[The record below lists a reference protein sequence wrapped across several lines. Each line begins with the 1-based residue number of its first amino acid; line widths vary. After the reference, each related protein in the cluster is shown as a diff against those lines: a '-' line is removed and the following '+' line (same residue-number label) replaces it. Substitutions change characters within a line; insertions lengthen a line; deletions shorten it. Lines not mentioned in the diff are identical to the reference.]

1 MHLEK
6 GDKSM
11 VTHKANI
18 VDTDGER
25 YLVLKTSEEGLSIP
39 ITEDRPKDIQ
49 DVFNK
54 LIVLLK
60 KGLFQFELEES
71 AEQDI
76 IYHVGKEYISHLNS
90 ELQNVF
96 DEMKGYELLEPE
108 NPE

>member
-18 VDTDGER
+18 VDIGGER
-25 YLVLKTSEEGLSIP
+25 YLVLKIPNEELKIP

-54 LIVLLK
+54 LILLLK
-60 KGLFQFELEES
+60 KGLFEFKLEGSEEL
-71 AEQDI
+71 DI

-90 ELQNVF
+90 ELKSVF
-96 DEMKGYELLEPE
+96 AEMKSHELLELE